1 MLGLITPP
9 LAAAALLALTAAC
22 GQSPGA
28 TGVPGNTTAA
38 ADFDADRAFEHL
50 KAQVAI
56 GPRMAGSPQAEA
68 TRAYIEEQL
77 AGFGLE
83 STREA
88 FEADTPI
95 GPVAMANV
103 VATLPAARRPEDG
116 PVVVLCA
123 HYDTKRASFEFVG
136 ANDGASGVAVLIEL
150 ARALSTRENPVTY
163 RIVFLDG
170 EEAMRW
176 NWRDPDNRYG
186 SRRHVELLKQDPALL
201 ARIKACV
208 LLDLVGDADLQ
219 LTTDTFSD
227 EALREAFFGA
237 ARAAGL
243 GAHVDGTRMPVKD
256 DHLSFMAAGIPCV
269 DLIDLE
275 YGPNNQYWHSPDDT
289 LDKVSKESLD
299 VIGRI
304 VLLGLP
310 TVEELVR

>member
-1 MLGLITPP
+1 M
-9 LAAAALLALTAAC
+9 
-22 GQSPGA
+22 
-28 TGVPGNTTAA
+28 
-38 ADFDADRAFEHL
+38 
-50 KAQVAI
+50 
-56 GPRMAGSPQAEA
+56 
-68 TRAYIEEQL
+68 
-77 AGFGLE
+77 
-83 STREA
+83 
-88 FEADTPI
+88 
-95 GPVAMANV
+95 
-103 VATLPAARRPEDG
+103 
-116 PVVVLCA
+116 
-123 HYDTKRASFEFVG
+123 
-136 ANDGASGVAVLIEL
+136 
-150 ARALSTRENPVTY
+150 
-163 RIVFLDG
+163 
-170 EEAMRW
+170 
-176 NWRDPDNRYG
+176 
-186 SRRHVELLKQDPALL
+186 
-201 ARIKACV
+201 